1 MVKITRQLDPDPNQ
15 GGGTN
20 KPLASLWDANSFNGL
35 GDPPPTKTEE
45 ELLAEKEAEDKRK
58 AEEAAKGTPSPEVL
72 KAETTELNALLEKDE
87 TVLTDVEK
95 ARLVTLKTKYNIEE
109 LDEEGKPLTEDAK
122 KAIKATND
130 RLKLISAKPENQ
142 RTAEETQF
150 LKDNTPT
157 PKKSLYEQVDEL
169 NGITLEVDY
178 QGKDP
183 LSPEGVIIREEA
195 IANAAVEDYDAQLKE
210 KFPRAY
216 KFLTHL
222 QAGGKEED
230 FFNVANNDF
239 SQVTLSKTD
248 VAGQEAVYRQALAIK
263 GISPEQIDTLVT
275 TAKDKGKLFDQ
286 SKIELEALQAK
297 QKADEA
303 KVEQQKE
310 QAIATEEKTVKG
322 FLTALEQTIAKGING
337 VQIPKAELQAF
348 TRFMASNVYYE
359 NGQMIRVTRLDP
371 ATFVEELA
379 AGYFRFKK
387 GDLSKVVANKA
398 NNLRAE
404 EVRKKI
410 TYKITPKG
418 SNHQEGAD
426 KILPL
431 GQI

>member
-1 MVKITRQLDPDPNQ
+1 MVKIARQLDLNQ
-15 GGGTN
+15 EPGGSN
-20 KPLASLWDANSFNGL
+20 KPLGSLWDANSFNGL
-35 GDPPPTKTEE
+35 GDVPPTKTEE
-45 ELLAEKEAEDKRK
+45 ELLAEKAIEDKK
-58 AEEAAKGTPSPEVL
+58 KLEGAPTAETIKV
-72 KAETTELNALLEKDE
+72 ETTELNTLLEKDE
-87 TVLTDVEK
+87 ATLTDVEK
-95 ARLVTLKTKYNIEE
+95 TRLADLKVKYDVVET
-109 LDEEGKPLTEDAK
+109 DEDGKPLTDEAK

-130 RLKLISAKPENQ
+130 RLKAISTKPENQ

-150 LKDNTPT
+150 LKDNTPA

-169 NGITLEVDY
+169 NGIALEVDY

-230 FFNVANNDF
+230 FFNIANNDF
-239 SQVTLSKTD
+239 SQVNLSKTD

-303 KVEQQKE
+303 KLETQKE
-310 QAIATEEKTVKG
+310 QAIAAEEKTVKG
-322 FLTALEQTIAKGING
+322 FLGALEQSIAKGING
-337 VQIPKAELQAF
+337 IQIPKADVQAF

-371 ATFVEELA
+371 ATLMEELA

-398 NNLRAE
+398 SNQRAE

-418 SNHQEGAD
+418 SNHQEGTE
-426 KILPL
+426 KIMPL